1 LQEESASNSVT
12 SSEDHEVDAYI
23 QIAVGKLAPRVRN
36 FVVDARTH
44 WNMSFTTQAAQ
55 DPELQEQFDSVPML
69 SGDLDAMHE
78 A

>member
-1 LQEESASNSVT
+1 MQEESALNSVT

-23 QIAVGKLAPRVRN
+23 QIAVRKLAPRVRN
-36 FVVDARTH
+36 SVVDARTH

>member
-1 LQEESASNSVT
+1 MQDESASNSVT
-12 SSEDHEVDAYI
+12 SSEDHEADAYV

-36 FVVDARTH
+36 FVVDPRISL
-44 WNMSFTTQAAQ
+44 NMSFATQTAQ